1 MTGTGTAPRQADRMT
16 GQSTDADGAPRR
28 VLRFDPTPAARDNVY
43 GVAARHSRRVGR
55 LKVALPVLAIV
66 GVVGF
71 LAYPTIATRLSGEP
85 AATAVSLDGINT
97 ETKSMIMSKPHIS
110 GFDGTRQAYV
120 VDAEKAV
127 QDVHNPK
134 MVTLTHISG
143 SIGTG
148 DGGTAKV
155 DAGTGVFD
163 TDAKKLQLKDGITI
177 ATTSGYSLSLQ
188 EALID
193 MASGVLQSDQPVDIT
208 STNGRLRANTM
219 MVTNRGK
226 TIAFKNGVSLYWH
239 GVISPGNAAPDASDE
254 AAPDAVPPAPV
265 PVPSPTAIAPS
276 PPPPT
281 PLAPQEAVP
290 Q

>member
-1 MTGTGTAPRQADRMT
+1 MTE
-16 GQSTDADGAPRR
+16 QSTDGDDAPRR
-28 VLRFDPTPAARDNVY
+28 VMRFDPTPAARDNVY
-43 GVAARHSRRVGR
+43 GVAERHSRRVER
-55 LKVALPVLAIV
+55 LKIALPVLAVLGIV
-66 GVVGF
+66 GF
-71 LAYPTIATRLSGEP
+71 FAYPTVATWLSKEP

-110 GFDGTRQAYV
+110 GFDGTQQAYV

-127 QDVHNPK
+127 QDVDNPK

-148 DGGTAKV
+148 DGGNAKV

-177 ATTSGYSLSLQ
+177 ATTSGYNLSLQ

-193 MASGVLQSDQPVDIT
+193 MASGALQSNHPVDIT
-208 STNGRLRANTM
+208 ATNGRLRANTM
-219 MVTNRGK
+219 TVTNRGK

-239 GVISPGNAAPDASDE
+239 GVIPQGNASPGASE
-254 AAPDAVPPAPV
+254 AAPAVSTPPAPV
-265 PVPSPTAIAPS
+265 PVAPSSSEVAPS